1 MTNVKW
7 FGKVTEGK
15 DGSMYFGE
23 TPARMKAESV
33 GVSSRWRKSARK
45 PSREISRVVGA
56 KREVPLL
63 IVFGELVAELERR
76 VPVALY
82 AP

>member
-1 MTNVKW
+1 MTSVKW

-23 TPARMKAESV
+23 TPARMKAASV
-33 GVSSRWRKSARK
+33 GVRSRCRKSARK
-45 PSREISRVVGA
+45 PSREMSRVVGA
-56 KREVPLL
+56 NREVPLL
-63 IVFGELVAELERR
+63 RVLGGFVAELERR